1 MLQFEI
7 VGSYR
12 PFNLNLNAV
21 CEFPTINS
29 NNRNVFMAQKKSRPP
44 QAPDS
49 YLQKCFVVSE
59 NVFDFGPLLI
69 GKDPEKRNT
78 DETVKKMNS
87 SVFQISN
94 NGKYDSQ
101 ATFTLRSSLPV
112 EEGGTGEKS
121 PFILEPDSMELKVDE
136 TKHLTVYAFPEQAK
150 LYKDEV
156 ICLLKDNP
164 NPIIFSVQC
173 LGAKPVIEVD

>member
-1 MLQFEI
+1 MQFEI

-12 PFNLNLNAV
+12 PFNLNMNAV

-29 NNRNVFMAQKKSRPP
+29 NYRNVFMAHKKSRPA

-49 YLQKCFVVSE
+49 YLSKCFVVSE

-69 GKDPEKRNT
+69 GKDPEKRHT
-78 DETVKKMNS
+78 DETIKRVSS
-87 SVFQISN
+87 SVLQISN
-94 NGKYDSQ
+94 NGKYDVH

-121 PFILEPDSMELKVDE
+121 PFILDPDTMDLKIDE
-136 TKHLTVYAFPEQAK
+136 TKNLVVYAFPDQAK
-150 LYKDEV
+150 LYKDEI
-156 ICLLKDNP
+156 ICLIKDNP
-164 NPIIFSVQC
+164 NPVIFS
-173 LGAKPVIEVD
+173 I